1 MLRKSLLSL
10 ISGFAVCGASQM
22 AFAGDMPVKGR
33 APGGYDWSGF
43 YVGATAGFARTKAD
57 VGLNVVNNDNA
68 DPLYRVGDIP
78 FLNALGSSNMSASK
92 AIVGGK
98 IGYNHQWGAVVGG
111 LEVDYSAFR
120 LNKSAAPSGNP
131 FLVPLFGAGT
141 ASFNTNVSTNW
152 LATFRGRIGYS
163 FDRALVYGTGGV
175 ALSRVNFSDTYS
187 AFSPNG
193 GGNDSESIAASKTK
207 VGWALGAGVDY
218 AMTKNWIVSA
228 EYLHIDLGSMNVS
241 SVASTGGFTRTATF
255 NFSTKLTSDI
265 VRAAVAFKF

>member
-207 VGWALGAGVDY
+207 VGWGAWSRCRLCDDEELDRERR
-218 AMTKNWIVSA
+218 I
-228 EYLHIDLGSMNVS
+228 
-241 SVASTGGFTRTATF
+241 STHRPRL
-255 NFSTKLTSDI
+255 NECI
-265 VRAAVAFKF
+265 VRGVNRWIYPHRHLQFFDQADQRHRARRRRL